1 MSPLHPVPLVS
12 ALLLLVVSSLV
23 PAALPAQDL
32 YCDPGDVEVRRVSFE
47 GNRSFRDGEL
57 MNAIATT
64 PSSWSRRAGLPFGTR
79 RCLDQTEFQRDVLRL
94 RLFYRLRGY
103 YRAEVDTT
111 IAQRG
116 PGIVNVGFRIAEGPP
131 AILEQLDV
139 AGLDTIAGGDRLERL
154 LKALEGRP
162 FNRLRFSSVV
172 DTVVDRL
179 RNMGYAR
186 ADQPL
191 RSYSVDEE
199 ANVATASVQFL
210 PGRSARIGQIS
221 FDIKPHGRA
230 EEPEISPAVI
240 RSLMTVREGDLYR
253 ERDFYRSQRD
263 LYQLE
268 TYRTVEIR
276 VAPEELQPPGDS
288 LVNVQ
293 VRLAEGPMKAVRL
306 GMGWATLDC
315 IRMQGRLTDRN
326 FLGDARRL
334 ELNARVSKVGV
345 GYPLGGAE
353 GLCRPEVRQD
363 IYSDTLNY
371 YVGATFRQQSLFGPR
386 NVPSL
391 TLYSERRSEYLAY
404 LRYIPFGGIASVTRE
419 QAYRTP
425 LTVAYQIEY
434 GKTVAEP
441 AVFCSAF
448 NVCSLDDI
456 ESLNN
461 RVNRLAVVSGS
472 IARNRADNIFD
483 PRSGHQVRLEL
494 RHASTLVGSDERLQ
508 FNKLDGA
515 GAIYRRVGQSSV
527 LAARLQA
534 GAVFGQGLL
543 ETVDAAGQFVPPQER
558 LYAGGPSSVRGF
570 PQNQLGPVVYLVDRT
585 VLVPVPGSPSDS
597 MLVPDPAA
605 DPLRVAPTGGDLLL
619 TGNVEL
625 RGPGPLV
632 PDIVQWALF
641 VDMGQVWNRST
652 QSVDLADL
660 RFTPGIGLRVA
671 SPVGPVRVDVAY
683 NGYPRRPGPAYRQT
697 EDGTRLECVSP
708 GRGTLSAPATG
719 INPCPATYAPPLPHN
734 LFSRLTFH
742 FSIGQAF

>member
-1 MSPLHPVPLVS
+1 MIAFRFLALALLPLV
-12 ALLLLVVSSLV
+12 AFLLV
-23 PAALPAQDL
+23 PAALEAQDL
-32 YCDPGDVEVRRVSFE
+32 YCDPGDVEVRSVSFD

-64 PSSWSRRAGLPFGTR
+64 PSNWSRRVGLPFGTR

-94 RLFYRLRGY
+94 RLFYRLRGF
-103 YRAEVDTT
+103 YRTEVDTT
-111 IAQRG
+111 MAERG
-116 PGIVNVGFRIAEGPP
+116 PGVVNVGFRVDEGPP
-131 AILEQLDV
+131 AILQQLEV
-139 AGLDTIAGGDRLERL
+139 AGLDTIPGGDRLERL

-162 FNRLRFSSVV
+162 FNRMRFSAVI

-210 PGRSARIGQIS
+210 PGRSARIGEIT
-221 FDIKPHGRA
+221 FDVKPHGRSS
-230 EEPEISPAVI
+230 EPEIPAPVI
-240 RSLMTVREGDLYR
+240 RSLISVREGDVYR

-293 VRLAEGPMKAVRL
+293 VRLTEGPMKSVRL
-306 GMGWATLDC
+306 GAGWATLDC
-315 IRMQGRLTDRN
+315 IRMQGRLTHRN

-345 GYPLGGAE
+345 GYPLGGVE

-386 NVPSL
+386 NVPTL
-391 TLYSERRSEYLAY
+391 TLFSERRSEYLAY
-404 LRYIPFGGIASVTRE
+404 LRSIPFGGIASVTRE

-425 LTVAYQIEY
+425 LTLAYQIEY

-448 NVCSLDDI
+448 NVCDLEDI
-456 ESLNN
+456 ETLNN
-461 RVNRLAVVSGS
+461 RVNRLAVVSAS
-472 IARNRADNIFD
+472 IARNRADNLFD
-483 PRSGHQVRLEL
+483 PRSGHQARLEL
-494 RHASTLVGSDERLQ
+494 RHASTIVGSDERLQ
-508 FNKLDGA
+508 FNKLEGA
-515 GAIYRRVGQSSV
+515 GAVYRRVGQSSV

-543 ETVDAAGQFVPPQER
+543 DAVDATGHFVPPQER

-585 VLVPVPGSPSDS
+585 VWVPVPGSPSDS

-605 DPLRVAPTGGDLLL
+605 SPLRVAPTGGDLLL
-619 TGNVEL
+619 MGNVEL
-625 RGPGPLV
+625 RGPAPLLS
-632 PDIVQWALF
+632 DIMQWAFF

-652 QSVDLADL
+652 QVVDLTDL
-660 RFTPGIGLRVA
+660 RFTPGMGLRA
-671 SPVGPVRVDVAY
+671 SSPVGPIRVDVAY
-683 NGYPRRPGPAYRQT
+683 NGYPRRPGPAYMQT
-697 EDGTRLECVSP
+697 EDGVRLECVSP
-708 GRGTLSAPATG
+708 GRGTVVAQAVG
-719 INPCPATYAPPLPHN
+719 INPCPATYAPPLNGN